1 VLLIV
6 GVAEEAPLLE
16 LSGLVFSLLLRI
28 ALLKGRTPPKSPLRA
43 LLASSILMSA
53 AFWGLTLA
61 ALSLELRDSPFP
73 YPFLLLAGLGV
84 AAASSLALTPRLLG
98 GYMLILIGSYLAP
111 LVGDHGAR
119 GVREA
124 AGALAIYIFY
134 AFSQSR
140 LIRNLLL
147 QRWQNEATLSQLI
160 NTFPGY
166 VTLIGADGTYRF
178 VGDKVSQLTGL
189 TRAQIEGQKVGF
201 LGLDQIF
208 SERLTAFLARSDASE
223 QHEQVIAGRHHLI
236 NFHRLESREV
246 LVVSIDMEE
255 VAEARRLQQEQQKIR
270 QHAQQLQMLGQ
281 LAAGIAHEI
290 NNPLAIALGAAE
302 SALRQIA
309 KPTADLTILKKRLE
323 SIVLANERAAKIVR
337 SMRLLARDPDTS
349 ELSDQSLRQMVD
361 DVLALCED
369 KLRLQNIDFRLEWNL
384 PQPDLRLRAHPAY
397 LTQILLNLIWNAR
410 DATLAGSSEKQ
421 ISFRIFRSESELT
434 LSVENSGPMIPLE
447 IRDKIMTPFFTT
459 KSEGTGMGLSL
470 SNSWAQA
477 MGASLSFESGPRTT
491 RFDLKIPLP
500 T

>member
-1 VLLIV
+1 
-6 GVAEEAPLLE
+6 
-16 LSGLVFSLLLRI
+16 
-28 ALLKGRTPPKSPLRA
+28 
-43 LLASSILMSA
+43 
-53 AFWGLTLA
+53 
-61 ALSLELRDSPFP
+61 
-73 YPFLLLAGLGV
+73 
-84 AAASSLALTPRLLG
+84 
-98 GYMLILIGSYLAP
+98 
-111 LVGDHGAR
+111 
-119 GVREA
+119 
-124 AGALAIYIFY
+124 
-134 AFSQSR
+134 
-140 LIRNLLL
+140 
-147 QRWQNEATLSQLI
+147 
-160 NTFPGY
+160 
-166 VTLIGADGTYRF
+166 
-178 VGDKVSQLTGL
+178 
-189 TRAQIEGQKVGF
+189 
-201 LGLDQIF
+201 
-208 SERLTAFLARSDASE
+208 
-223 QHEQVIAGRHHLI
+223 LI

>member
-111 LVGDHGAR
+111 LVGDLGAR